1 MFNLKS
7 SFTHEQAK
15 TFIDSIMKSFG
26 QQSNEEHEELIDEEA
41 RPFELRHDLT
51 ECHYSQFFFIVG
63 HIAIKMLAYT
73 EFLETE
79 VKKILTE
86 GNKTKRKSEIIPEGG
101 EDNKEKED
109 DDLA

>member
-1 MFNLKS
+1 M
-7 SFTHEQAK
+7 
-15 TFIDSIMKSFG
+15 
-26 QQSNEEHEELIDEEA
+26 ELIDEEVK
-41 RPFELRHDLT
+41 PLELRQDLT

-86 GNKTKRKSEIIPEGG
+86 GNKTKRKSEINPNHAEG

>member
-1 MFNLKS
+1 M
-7 SFTHEQAK
+7 
-15 TFIDSIMKSFG
+15 
-26 QQSNEEHEELIDEEA
+26 ELIDEEV

-101 EDNKEKED
+101 EDYKEKED